1 MRYKIVEILEPDF
14 GCEGRPD
21 GYVQVDDV
29 VVEDPLGTRHILK
42 MEDTKLYELELD
54 VGSYLEIEKVDDLNW
69 FKSQGQNVDSPCQ
82 MSITLR

>member
-29 VVEDPLGTRHILK
+29 VVEDTLGTRQI
-42 MEDTKLYELELD
+42 
-54 VGSYLEIEKVDDLNW
+54 G
-69 FKSQGQNVDSPCQ
+69 
-82 MSITLR
+82 

>member
-42 MEDTKLYELELD
+42 MEDAKLYDLELD

>member
-29 VVEDPLGTRHILK
+29 VVEDTLGTRHILK

>member
-29 VVEDPLGTRHILK
+29 VVEDSLGKRHILK
-42 MEDTKLYELELD
+42 MKDATLYDLKLD
-54 VGSYLEIEKVDDLNW
+54 AGSYIEMEKVDD
-69 FKSQGQNVDSPCQ
+69 
-82 MSITLR
+82 